1 MLIGAGLALLI
12 KAGLDVPV
20 WILVPFPVG
29 VMALMVVTMLRDRAR
44 LARLA
49 QRLEA
54 REAALAAAAVHPPKS
69 PSTPPVGGRAGP

>member
-29 VMALMVVTMLRDRAR
+29 VIALMVVTMLRARA
-44 LARLA
+44 ARA
-49 QRLEA
+49 A
-54 REAALAAAAVHPPKS
+54 RQ
-69 PSTPPVGGRAGP
+69 PSTPGKQPWPRPPPAAQEPEHPAGGRTAGP